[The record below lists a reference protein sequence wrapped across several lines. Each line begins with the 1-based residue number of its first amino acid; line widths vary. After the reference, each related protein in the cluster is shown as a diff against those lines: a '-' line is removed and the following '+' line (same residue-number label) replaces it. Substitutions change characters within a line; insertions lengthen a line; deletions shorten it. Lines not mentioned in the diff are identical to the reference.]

1 MAKIFKNLRIS
12 YVVLIAALVLTE
24 MEIVQFW
31 QFTSVFIFFG
41 LIGDVIEENM
51 DIARKKK
58 KLYKGVK

>member
-24 MEIVQFW
+24 MEIVQLW